1 MWEAGRSSSIG
12 KGAGK
17 GPQGQPGPLGGK
29 VGNVLAGLWKDLPE
43 AAQKAF
49 QEVGFNP
56 PRPRGPPTP
65 PPGLDLQSLLRGKMS
80 EQEFN
85 AARAVVYAG
94 AGTHVQALL
103 EAAGIPPPPDEDL
116 APPEL
121 SQQEKLTK
129 CVNDFKKATNQM
141 KNLVEKKAK
150 LQARAD
156 KLKQELEKLISDVD
170 QVDKD
175 IASKDVE
182 IQETAKTFKDLT
194 ADSTSTAFSA
204 LETVLAD
211 AGHELSE
218 ATRAKMKAALVGK
231 DDFPEDPFLAR
242 FNGVPEYVPR
252 EMPRLYG
259 PMHGN
264 RPNPLD
270 GAKPRPRLAP
280 TTPLSRD
287 AGAGSLLPAP
297 RPTLGPR
304 PTGSFSSSR
313 CAEVRRRPFFC
324 CPCAN
329 ESTGAA
335 GRRFPHPVQD

>member
-1 MWEAGRSSSIG
+1 
-12 KGAGK
+12 
-17 GPQGQPGPLGGK
+17 
-29 VGNVLAGLWKDLPE
+29 
-43 AAQKAF
+43 
-49 QEVGFNP
+49 
-56 PRPRGPPTP
+56 
-65 PPGLDLQSLLRGKMS
+65 MS
-80 EQEFN
+80 EQEFH

-175 IASKDVE
+175 IATKDVE
-182 IQETAKTFKDLT
+182 IQETAKAFKDLT

-242 FNGVPEYVPR
+242 FNKVPEYFPR
-252 EMPRLYG
+252 MPRLYAL
-259 PMHGN
+259 PALTRVATDPTLLMV
-264 RPNPLD
+264 PSQ
-270 GAKPRPRLAP
+270 RPRLAP
-280 TTPLSRD
+280 ATPLSR
-287 AGAGSLLPAP
+287 GAGSLLPAP

-304 PTGSFSSSR
+304 PTGSSL
-313 CAEVRRRPFFC
+313 AGPVPPPHAKRRR
-324 CPCAN
+324 
-329 ESTGAA
+329 
-335 GRRFPHPVQD
+335 GRF